1 MSVSDPLIKELK
13 GHLRTLIEKHFGSDG
28 TKKTPVTDESEELV
42 KFCESLEKVLSKG
55 LKPQLS
61 PLGFGREG
69 DVWTWM
75 SFFGDQRKGATFGY
89 EYAVS
94 SVKKD
99 SKVSSNIG
107 RMRLLIR
114 TCLSHHCLF
123 KPIEMIVSNQQLAS
137 RWYHSTNSIVAH
149 EILGEILLS
158 VMHQVGQ
165 LVFHLDITN
174 SFFLD
179 ESWLIPPRQ
188 KFEFVPSKELGI
200 CVIFVRGKGV
210 IVGLREYGVA
220 AENESISIGD
230 VLEELNGEVVLGT
243 MKGRLSTALRRNIG
257 QPSTLSIIKA
267 NHPDSG
273 KPYPPLQFLKRLAN
287 ADPSELER
295 LQFSTTTNSDKKSP
309 YLKPAND
316 SFMVTKGTGYPVMY
330 AGSVPVG
337 AKGDFSLVETAV
349 ETIFKAE
356 ERSPLQPVLLEC
368 QEMNVRVVNQS
379 SGKTLMRHTFMQI
392 SSCGSSYEREGYFGY
407 IAGDESCNIAKE
419 FTCHVFYWKDDE
431 RVNVILN
438 SIAQGFQRTHYVV

>member
-1 MSVSDPLIKELK
+1 MSVSDPLIKDLK
-13 GHLRTLIEKHFGSDG
+13 GHLRTLIEQHFSPDEG
-28 TKKTPVTDESEELV
+28 KKSPVTDESDILV
-42 KFCESLEKVLSKG
+42 KFCESLESVLSKG
-55 LKPQLS
+55 LKPQLT
-61 PLGFGREG
+61 PLGFGKEG

-75 SFFGDQRKGATFGY
+75 AFFGDQRKGATFGY

-99 SKVSSNIG
+99 SKVSTNVG

-123 KPIEMIVSNQQLAS
+123 KPIEMIVGNPQLAS
-137 RWYHSTNSIVAH
+137 RWYHSGNSIVAH

-179 ESWLIPPRQ
+179 ESWLIPPRL

-200 CVIFVRGKGV
+200 CVVFVRGKGL
-210 IVGLREYGVA
+210 IVGLREHGVA
-220 AENESISIGD
+220 AENESIVIGD
-230 VLEELNGEVVLGT
+230 VLEELNGNVVSGT
-243 MKGRLSTALRRNIG
+243 MKGRLSSALRRNVG
-257 QPSTLSIIKA
+257 QPTVLSIIKS
-267 NHPDSG
+267 NYNTG
-273 KPYPPLQFLKRLAN
+273 KPYPPLQFLRKIAN
-287 ADPSELER
+287 VDPSELER
-295 LQFSTTTNSDKKSP
+295 LQFSTSVNSEAKSP
-309 YLKPAND
+309 YVKKATND
-316 SFMVTKGTGYPVMY
+316 SYLVTKGTGYPVMY
-330 AGSVPVG
+330 VGSVPVG

-349 ETIFKAE
+349 ENIFKANE
-356 ERSPLQPVLLEC
+356 KPTHQPVLLEC
-368 QEMNVRVVNQS
+368 QEMNVRVASQDT
-379 SGKTLMRHTFMQI
+379 GKTLMRHTFMQI

-407 IAGDESCNIAKE
+407 IAGDESCNVAKD

-431 RVNVILN
+431 RINVILN

>member
-1 MSVSDPLIKELK
+1 MSVSDPLIKDLK
-13 GHLRTLIEKHFGSDG
+13 GHLRILIEKHFNSDG
-28 TKKTPVTDESEELV
+28 GKKLPITDDNVELV
-42 KFCESLEKVLSKG
+42 KFCESLESVLSKG

-69 DVWTWM
+69 DVWSWM

-99 SKVSSNIG
+99 PKVSTNVG

-114 TCLSHHCLF
+114 SCLSHHCLF
-123 KPIEMIVSNQQLAS
+123 KPIEMIVGHPQLAS
-137 RWYHSTNSIVAH
+137 RWYHTANSIVAH

-165 LVFHLDITN
+165 LTFHLDISN

-179 ESWLIPPRQ
+179 ESWLIPPRF

-210 IVGLREYGVA
+210 VVGLREYGVA

-230 VLEELNGEVVLGT
+230 VLEELNGEVVSGT
-243 MKGRLSTALRRNIG
+243 MKGRLASALRRHGG
-257 QPSTLSIIKA
+257 QPTTLSIIKS
-267 NHPDSG
+267 HYPDS
-273 KPYPPLQFLKRLAN
+273 KQPYPPIQFLRRLAN

-295 LQFSTTTNSDKKSP
+295 LQFSTASNSEGKSSYLKKSSS
-309 YLKPAND
+309 D
-316 SFMVTKGTGYPVMY
+316 TVTKGTGYPVMY
-330 AGSVPVG
+330 VGSIPVG
-337 AKGDFSLVETAV
+337 VKGDFSLVETAV
-349 ETIFKAE
+349 EKLFKSLE
-356 ERSPLQPVLLEC
+356 KPSLQPVLLEC
-368 QEMNVRVVNQS
+368 QEMNVRVASQS

-392 SSCGSSYEREGYFGY
+392 SSCGSSYERQGYFGY
-407 IAGDESCNIAKE
+407 IAGEESCNVAKD
-419 FTCHVFYWKDDE
+419 FTCHVFYWKDEE
-431 RVNVILN
+431 RINIILN